1 MMRRTVVI
9 VGLAAA
15 IACPAAVT
23 MCGAEER
30 APRVTCAVPGDRES
44 RVFRLQREG
53 AQWVLAFQ
61 ARQTRGQWLRLD
73 LPRAEPIVT
82 STEARLSYRNANGGR
97 QVDVQVTPSGSSLDV
112 WVDYGLEVNIAPD
125 LDPRVDLMNTE
136 GPLDGVQCVIAQD
149 PDASVGN

>member
-1 MMRRTVVI
+1 MRRTVVI

-15 IACPAAVT
+15 IACPAAVAIG
-23 MCGAEER
+23 GAGER
-30 APRVTCAVPGDRES
+30 APRVTCAVPGDPEA

-53 AQWVLAFQ
+53 ARWVLAFQ
-61 ARQTRGQWLRLD
+61 ARETRGQWLRLD
-73 LPRAEPIVT
+73 LPRAEPAVT

-97 QVDVQVTPSGSSLDV
+97 QVDLHVTPTGSALDV

-136 GPLDGVQCVIAQD
+136 GPLDGVQCVIAQGSD
-149 PDASVGN
+149 VPVRN